1 MSHDRG
7 HQSYHVSRAEWRLRC
22 AYFAHSINKFKAM
35 LSHPVRRQYTLEVWN
50 VPFRALCE
58 KPQTGTQPTNRV
70 TTLFTSVGN
79 EADRVGPT

>member
-50 VPFRALCE
+50 IPFRASSQVPVR
-58 KPQTGTQPTNRV
+58 PQLTVVMLPQPWPV
-70 TTLFTSVGN
+70 EVFGWGDALDV
-79 EADRVGPT
+79 